1 MILNQFQI
9 DYIISDDVNISDLKK
24 QAMNLKNLSSE
35 EDIDELFDFH
45 DNASDSM
52 YKGLFILT
60 LWTVYS
66 RMEISF

>member
-24 QAMNLKNLSSE
+24 EAMNLKNLSSE

-45 DNASDSM
+45 DNEKINKIKKIEVKNLDIS
-52 YKGLFILT
+52 KG
-60 LWTVYS
+60 
-66 RMEISF
+66 EIEC